1 MGTQMRIL
9 ILEDAPADA
18 ELLERELDREG
29 MAFVSCRV
37 DNREAFLAALR
48 EFAPD
53 IVLSDYSL
61 PRFNGMEALLLA
73 RQQAPTTPMIIVT
86 GSINEETAVNCMRAG
101 AADYVLK
108 EHVGRVGTAIRLA
121 LEKKMSDV
129 KLRQSEEMF
138 RLITDNVTDLIAV
151 LDPEGKRLYN
161 SRSYH
166 ELFGG
171 PQPMRGTTSFA
182 EVHPE
187 DREKIKRIFEQTV
200 KTGTGQRTEYRFLLT
215 DGSIR
220 SIESQGS
227 VILDNQG
234 RPDKVLV
241 VSRDVTERKR
251 AEEELRRSEERFRAL
266 IENSSDAIAL
276 LDSSG
281 VVSYAGP
288 STERILGYAAG
299 EFYGRSFFDLVHPED
314 HERTVRVFSELVHKP
329 GHTARMEYRFR
340 HKDDSWRWME
350 GTGKNLLEEASV
362 RAVVTNCR
370 DITDRKK
377 AELEIQK
384 LAAFPLY
391 NPDPVLEL
399 AADGKLTY
407 FNDAAQQMAR
417 SFGKMHPREI
427 LPHDVR
433 AAGDL
438 AAQRV
443 RLVVGQPHRGLVVG
457 RQQPGQHGRVDLVGL
472 DLRLGDRPGLLR
484 VRDHHPTHLP
494 L

>member
-1 MGTQMRIL
+1 
-9 ILEDAPADA
+9 
-18 ELLERELDREG
+18 

-73 RQQAPTTPMIIVT
+73 RQQAPTTPMISVT

-276 LDSSG
+276 L
-281 VVSYAGP
+281 
-288 STERILGYAAG
+288 
-299 EFYGRSFFDLVHPED
+299 
-314 HERTVRVFSELVHKP
+314 
-329 GHTARMEYRFR
+329 
-340 HKDDSWRWME
+340 
-350 GTGKNLLEEASV
+350 
-362 RAVVTNCR
+362 
-370 DITDRKK
+370 
-377 AELEIQK
+377 
-384 LAAFPLY
+384 
-391 NPDPVLEL
+391 
-399 AADGKLTY
+399 
-407 FNDAAQQMAR
+407 
-417 SFGKMHPREI
+417 
-427 LPHDVR
+427 
-433 AAGDL
+433 
-438 AAQRV
+438 
-443 RLVVGQPHRGLVVG
+443 
-457 RQQPGQHGRVDLVGL
+457 
-472 DLRLGDRPGLLR
+472 
-484 VRDHHPTHLP
+484 
-494 L
+494 